1 MLRLAPRMDSV
12 KAIAAPHIAV
22 CLATIAVAASVH
34 AADDTIT
41 PLDVARM
48 KSVSSQA
55 ISPDGKSIAYTLRV
69 QRDPLKGENGS
80 AWTELH
86 VVDTGTGKSRPFIT
100 GKVSINGVTWTPDGS
115 GISFLTKRD
124 DDKNT
129 SIYVIPLDG
138 GEARKLIEHPT
149 SISAYDWKGDG
160 KQIAFL
166 AQEKDDPAEKKLR
179 DKGFNAEGYEENL
192 KSTRI
197 WIAEAVFDSDTDAR
211 MLDVAGSASEV
222 NWSPDGTLIA
232 AAFAPTPLIDHYY
245 MYRRIRVLN
254 VETAEIVQKLEN
266 PGKIGHLAWSPDNS
280 KIAFLSGED
289 INDPSEG
296 RLWIATRGIDGFI
309 DATAGYLPNVIEF
322 HWSSNSQIQFL
333 AHNGCLSEFGT
344 IDLDK
349 TSAKLAITSQPDDVV
364 FESVSFSDSTE
375 NAAMVGHSP
384 SHLPEVFT
392 AANDLKSP
400 TRLTDV
406 NPWLKD
412 KRLAKQEI
420 VTYTTRDGQKV
431 EGVLLRPLDEE
442 PGKRY
447 PLQLFVHGGPESH
460 VSNGWVSYYS
470 YPGQVAAAKGYA
482 VFHPNYRG
490 STGRGI
496 AFAKDHQA
504 DYGGKEFDDLLD
516 GVDHLVKS
524 GLVDR
529 AKVGVTGGS
538 YGGFASAWCATKHS
552 EHFAA
557 SVMFVGI
564 SNQISKS
571 GTTDIADEMF
581 HVHARKRIWD
591 DWEFFLKRS
600 PIYYVEQ
607 ARTPILILHGKE
619 DTRVHPSQS
628 MELYRNLKI
637 LDKTP
642 VRLVL
647 YPGEGHGNR
656 NAAARYDYSLRLH
669 RWMDHYLQGDGGEA
683 PPFKIDHGLEP
694 EAESDKDKK

>member
-1 MLRLAPRMDSV
+1 M
-12 KAIAAPHIAV
+12 AINASS
-22 CLATIAVAASVH
+22 AT
-34 AADDTIT
+34 ADDNTIT

-55 ISPDGKSIAYTLRV
+55 ISPDGKFIAYTLRV
-69 QRDPLKGENGS
+69 QRDPLKDENGS

-86 VVDTGTGKSRPFIT
+86 VVDSDTGRVRPFIT
-100 GKVSINGVTWTPDGS
+100 GKVSISSVAWTPDGS
-115 GISFLTKRD
+115 GISFLTKRT
-124 DDKNT
+124 DDKTT
-129 SIYVIPLDG
+129 SIYVIPIDG
-138 GEARKLIEHPT
+138 GEARKLIEHST
-149 SISAYDWKGDG
+149 SISTFDWRDDG

-166 AQEKDDPAEKKLR
+166 AKEKDDPAEKKIR

-197 WIAEAVFDSDTDAR
+197 WIVNAEFGSNKKAR
-211 MLDVAGSASEV
+211 LLDVPGSASEV
-222 NWSPDGTLIA
+222 QWSHDGTLIA

-245 MYRRIRVLN
+245 MYRRYHILN
-254 VETAEIVQKLEN
+254 AETGKVVQKLNN

-280 KIAFLSGED
+280 KVAFLSGED

-296 RLWIATRGIDGFI
+296 RLWIATVGIDGFM
-309 DATAGYLPNVIEF
+309 DATANYLPNVISF
-322 HWSSNSQIQFL
+322 HWSSNSQLCFL
-333 AHNGCLSEFGT
+333 AHNSCLSEFGT

-349 TSAKLAITSQPDDVV
+349 TSAKLTITLQPEDVV
-364 FESVSFSDSTE
+364 FESMSVSDETGQT
-375 NAAMVGHSP
+375 ALVGHSP
-384 SHLPEVFT
+384 SHLAEVFT
-392 AANDLKSP
+392 APTTAKSAK
-400 TRLTDV
+400 RLTDV
-406 NPWLKD
+406 NPWLKK
-412 KRLAKQEI
+412 KRLARQEI
-420 VTYTTRDGQKV
+420 VTYTARDGQTV
-431 EGVLLRPLDEE
+431 EGVLIRPIDEE

-504 DYGGKEFDDLLD
+504 DYGGKEFNDLLD
-516 GVDHLVKS
+516 GVEHLVKS
-524 GLVDR
+524 GLVNR
-529 AKVGVTGGS
+529 KKVGITGGS

-552 EHFAA
+552 KHFAA

-600 PIYYVEQ
+600 PIYYVEN

-637 LDKTP
+637 LGKTP

-656 NAAARYDYSLRLH
+656 NAVARYDYSLRLH
-669 RWMDHYLQGDGGEA
+669 RWMDHYLQGKGGDA
-683 PPFKIDHGLEP
+683 PPFKIDHGLTSGTP
-694 EAESDKDKK
+694 STTD